1 MIHGIVKGQTLR
13 LIYSTVVADTIA
25 YLSATFSFE
34 DKAWE
39 GLSKWVHFKKG
50 NDVFS
55 AELVNDTLT
64 ADRHLNLSAGEWEVY
79 LHGTKTE
86 NGDAVCRITTI
97 PQKLIVYESGILD
110 GEPLPVEPLSVGEQI
125 LAAASEALSVAK
137 KAEEN
142 TAQYA
147 QNMDIV
153 LEALLIEQESILA
166 MQDALIG
173 GLV

>member
-39 GLSKWVHFKKG
+39 GLSKWVHFKNG

-79 LHGTKTE
+79 LHGTNME

-97 PQKLIVYESGILD
+97 PQKLIVYESSILD
-110 GEPLPVEPLSVGEQI
+110 GEPLPIEPPSIGEQI
-125 LAAASEALSVAK
+125 LA
-137 KAEEN
+137 KAERALAITNEFQG
-142 TAQYA
+142 A
-147 QNMDIV
+147 
-153 LEALLIEQESILA
+153 LEEQMKTIDAALDAILTIQEE
-166 MQDALIG
+166 LIG
-173 GLV
+173 GGGR

>member
-79 LHGTKTE
+79 LYGIAAE
-86 NGDAVCRITTI
+86 GGEVVRRITTNS
-97 PQKLIVYESGILD
+97 QKLIVLESGILGGD
-110 GEPLPVEPLSVGEQI
+110 PLPVEPPSIGEQI
-125 LAAASEALSVAK
+125 LAKAAQALSVTEGFQEAVD
-137 KAEEN
+137 AETRAIE
-142 TAQYA
+142 
-147 QNMDIV
+147 M
-153 LEALLIEQESILA
+153 ALDEIIAIQEE
-166 MQDALIG
+166 LIG
-173 GLV
+173 GADQ